1 MMRAVRE
8 GLLVVAVAG
17 LLPLVLGILFILA
30 CYAAGAKPG
39 YELWFLAIVVTTAFV
54 PLAGASAIARLIAAC
69 LERAESW
76 RLTGALG
83 GGLMLGLLIVGMLL
97 QHRRDIADVAPW
109 IVGCVALAAVAAILL
124 TLANNWFDRRRNRQ
138 S

>member
-8 GLLVVAVAG
+8 VLLVVAVAG
-17 LLPLVLGILFILA
+17 LLPLVLGVLFILA
-30 CYAAGAKPG
+30 CYAAGAKQG

-69 LERAESW
+69 LERAGSW

-83 GGLMLGLLIVGMLL
+83 G
-97 QHRRDIADVAPW
+97 ADARPAD
-109 IVGCVALAAVAAILL
+109 CRHAVAAP
-124 TLANNWFDRRRNRQ
+124 AGHR
-138 S
+138 